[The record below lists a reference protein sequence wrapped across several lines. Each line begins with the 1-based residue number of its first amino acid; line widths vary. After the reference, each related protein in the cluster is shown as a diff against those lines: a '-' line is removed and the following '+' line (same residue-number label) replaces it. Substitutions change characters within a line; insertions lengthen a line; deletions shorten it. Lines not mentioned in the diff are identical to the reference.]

1 MALARVVMNQ
11 IEQIGNTD
19 LLKIA
24 SLSKLCGS
32 DIYVKC
38 EYQNPG
44 GSIKDRAALQLVKDA
59 IDQGKLQPGMT
70 IVEGTAGNTGIGLA
84 VVAKALG
91 YDLLVVMPNDQTA
104 EKTKMIE
111 LHGARLHA
119 VPPVPFKNEA
129 HFYHTARRLGAEN
142 DNFWWANQFENTSNM
157 RAHYLHTGPEIWE
170 QTEGKIDMLV
180 SVSGTGGTIAGNSLY
195 LKEQNPNIEVWC
207 ADPDGSGTYE
217 FLRSGEY
224 KAEGGSLTE
233 GIGIMRLVENFRQAK
248 IDYALNLPDQDLLSI
263 ANFVREQD
271 GIVLGSSSA
280 LNVAAAFFAA
290 LHREPG
296 KTIVTF
302 ACDLG
307 ERSASK
313 LYNTDYLQSR
323 GISPVAEPI
332 EKLTNRY
339 RQAGDKILRVTR
351 DYQNEEPR

>member
-1 MALARVVMNQ
+1 MTSRV
-11 IEQIGNTD
+11 IERQTEMIGNTD
-19 LLKIA
+19 LLKIQ
-24 SLSKLCGS
+24 SLSKLAGS

-44 GSIKDRAALQLVKDA
+44 GSIKDRAALQLVEDA
-59 IDQGKLQPGMT
+59 IAAGELRPGMS

-91 YDLLVVMPNDQTA
+91 YDLLVVMPNDQTP

-111 LHGARLHA
+111 LHGARLQA
-119 VPPVPFKNEA
+119 IPPVPFKNPE
-129 HFYHTARRLGAEN
+129 HFYHTARRIAEEN
-142 DNFWWANQFENTSNM
+142 ENFWWANQFENTSNM
-157 RAHYLHTGPEIWE
+157 RAHYLHTGPEIWQ
-170 QTEGKIDMLV
+170 QTEGKIDVLV
-180 SVSGTGGTIAGNSLY
+180 SVSGTGGTIGGNSRY
-195 LKEQNPNIEVWC
+195 LKEQNPDIEVWL
-207 ADPDGSGTYE
+207 ADPDGSGSFE

-224 KAEGGSLTE
+224 KSSGGSMTE

-248 IDYALNLPDQDLLSI
+248 IDYAVNLPDQDLVTI
-263 ANFVREQD
+263 ANYVRQQE

-307 ERSASK
+307 ERSGSK
-313 LYNTDYLQSR
+313 LYNPEYLQQR
-323 GISPVAEPI
+323 ELKTTAEPI
-332 EKLTNRY
+332 EALIKRY
-339 RQAGDKILRVTR
+339 QQSADRILKVEREYWL
-351 DYQNEEPR
+351 D